1 MRLEQC
7 IDHNFSRPITSNSD
21 GIDHK
26 SVNLS
31 NKARVFTVC
40 QVEQVACIKSLKLII
55 DVHGPNRLSP
65 RRYTEVSDTGQRR
78 AQT

>member
-21 GIDHK
+21 GIDHNRSIYLTK
-26 SVNLS
+26 LE
-31 NKARVFTVC
+31 VFTVC
-40 QVEQVACIKSLKLII
+40 QVEQVACIKSLKLTI